1 MLMFSST
8 IYSLLVGS
16 PTLYPVSKSS
26 PVVESSHFL
35 DNKIKT
41 PKRKLNECLKIYA
54 KRNVTIL
61 KEKIIGIIIIQN
73 HDIYGQF

>member
-8 IYSLLVGS
+8 NYSLLVGS

-35 DNKIKT
+35 DNKITT
-41 PKRKLNECLKIYA
+41 PKRKSNESVIIYA
-54 KRNVTIL
+54 KLNVTIL
-61 KEKIIGIIIIQN
+61 KEKKYWYYN
-73 HDIYGQF
+73 YTES

>member
-8 IYSLLVGS
+8 NDSLLVGS

-35 DNKIKT
+35 DNKIPT
-41 PKRKLNECLKIYA
+41 PKRKLNKYLKIYA
-54 KRNVTIL
+54 KLNVTIL
-61 KEKIIGIIIIQN
+61 KEKNIGIKIIQN

>member
-1 MLMFSST
+1 MFSST
-8 IYSLLVGS
+8 NYSLLVGS

-26 PVVESSHFL
+26 PVMESSHFL

-41 PKRKLNECLKIYA
+41 PKRKLNESLKIYA

-61 KEKIIGIIIIQN
+61 KEKKYWYFN
-73 HDIYGQF
+73 YTES

>member
-8 IYSLLVGS
+8 NYSLLVGS

-35 DNKIKT
+35 DNKIAT
-41 PKRKLNECLKIYA
+41 PKRKLNEYLKIFA
-54 KRNVTIL
+54 KLNVTIL
-61 KEKIIGIIIIQN
+61 KEKKYWYYN
-73 HDIYGQF
+73 YTES